1 MQSECQPTAVTGT
14 AEASTAVAD
23 ASEAGKSTAA
33 GEIPAATA
41 ASPEPTPRSSDLLTL
56 VRGFCM
62 GAVDTVPG
70 VSGGTVAMVLGH
82 YYRLLRAISRWDTTA
97 LALVRQRRWAQW
109 WEYGDLRFLLIL
121 AAGILLGAGSLATMV
136 HWLLEHRMPETY
148 AAFFGLVLV
157 SGWIVAKDVQRW
169 TLAAS
174 LAAVA
179 GFAFGY
185 AIAAMPVGQATGS
198 YLYLFASAMIA
209 ICAMILPGI
218 SGAYVLLVL
227 GMYHP
232 VITMVKQFLHGDIT
246 SQVLLG
252 LSVFASGCLLGL
264 ATFTRFL
271 RWLLR
276 VHPNITLA
284 ALVGMMLGSL
294 RRIWPLQQATEAT
307 AELPFKEQ
315 QFRVVALA
323 DWQGNLALLLFLAV
337 AGAVAVWGIE
347 RVAAGGQARH
357 QA

>member
-1 MQSECQPTAVTGT
+1 MQSECHQEAVTGT
-14 AEASTAVAD
+14 ADASTAIAEAAP
-23 ASEAGKSTAA
+23 ASDGTAA
-33 GEIPAATA
+33 APAAA
-41 ASPEPTPRSSDLLTL
+41 APVQAQSCSDWLNLF
-56 VRGFCM
+56 RGFCM

-82 YYRLLRAISRWDTTA
+82 YYRLLRALSRWDTTA
-97 LALVRQRRWAQW
+97 LGLVQQRQWAQW
-109 WEYGDLRFLLIL
+109 WEYGDLRFLLTL
-121 AAGILLGAGSLATMV
+121 AVGILLGAGSLATMV

-169 TLAAS
+169 TLTTG

-185 AIAAMPVGQATGS
+185 AIAAMPVGQATES

-232 VITMVKQFLHGDIT
+232 VITMLKQFLHGDIT
-246 SQVLLG
+246 VELILG
-252 LSVFASGCLLGL
+252 LSVFAAGCLLGL

-276 VHPNITLA
+276 VHPNLTLA

-315 QFRVVALA
+315 QFRVVAMA
-323 DWQGNLALLLFLAV
+323 DWQGNLAILILLAV

-347 RVAAGGQARH
+347 RVAAGGEARR
-357 QA
+357 QT